1 MEINVKRWAKNE
13 ITRYYLTD
21 EAGEDLGFAQEVT
34 VTRGNNSSY
43 DQHRNAKGDIYD
55 TKESHTVESDD
66 VYNAITFSNVTGHRV
81 LDFTKLSNA
90 AGGEFYNPWAKKG
103 EKKSGFRKPTSI
115 NTELGVTDD

>member
-21 EAGEDLGFAQEVT
+21 EAGED
-34 VTRGNNSSY
+34 
-43 DQHRNAKGDIYD
+43 RNAKGDIYD